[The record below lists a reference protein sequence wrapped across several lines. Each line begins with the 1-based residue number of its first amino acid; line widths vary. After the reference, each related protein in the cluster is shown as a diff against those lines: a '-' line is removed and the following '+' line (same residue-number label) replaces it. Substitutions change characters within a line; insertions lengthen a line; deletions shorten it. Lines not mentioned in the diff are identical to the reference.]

1 MKRFAVFAIVGPL
14 IAAAT
19 LFLIL
24 LPVAG
29 VLEGEPVVIS
39 TPVLPAYSYTVLA
52 ALVVALF
59 DWVASLIELPFRPIG
74 AAIAGWVLAFILLR
88 GYLALP
94 TAMVSWNAATKNG
107 LMSGSSRKLP
117 IGWRASAVMPALAAS
132 WMNFIQRSVVICSLN
147 VASKPA
153 CRHSARKS
161 SPRRLFRPSSSP
173 KIIRMKL
180 PTCWI

>member
-1 MKRFAVFAIVGPL
+1 MKRFAVFAVVGPL

-24 LPVAG
+24 LPMAG

-39 TPVLPAYSYTVLA
+39 TPVLPAYSFAVLA

-59 DWVASLIELPFRPIG
+59 DWVASLIEVPFRPIG

-94 TAMVSWNAATKNG
+94 D
-107 LMSGSSRKLP
+107 LP
-117 IGWRASAVMPALAAS
+117 GWFAGIGMLGAIPGFVCS
-132 WMNFIQRSVVICSLN
+132 WMTMKVSGT
-147 VASKPA
+147 A
-153 CRHSARKS
+153 
-161 SPRRLFRPSSSP
+161 
-173 KIIRMKL
+173 KIR
-180 PTCWI
+180 TAD

>member
-14 IAAAT
+14 TAAAT

-29 VLEGEPVVIS
+29 VLEGVPIEIS

-94 TAMVSWNAATKNG
+94 DLPGWFAAIGLLGAIPGFVCLWLTMKMDKKQGVNA
-107 LMSGSSRKLP
+107 
-117 IGWRASAVMPALAAS
+117 
-132 WMNFIQRSVVICSLN
+132 
-147 VASKPA
+147 
-153 CRHSARKS
+153 
-161 SPRRLFRPSSSP
+161 
-173 KIIRMKL
+173 
-180 PTCWI
+180 